1 MTAGFGLEKL
11 GLLAL
16 RFPRATL
23 LLIAALTVPLAYA
36 AAKVGFSSDVREIF
50 RSGTPDFV
58 NLQMVERQ
66 YPESNE
72 DILLLVQADDL
83 FSVDNLNRLRDLH
96 LELNF
101 VDGVKYVSSM
111 FSAYHPPDAAG
122 KAEPV
127 FPLDLSEAA
136 LPELR
141 ETVLGHPFVSG
152 KLLSADAKTALFVIA
167 IEQEP
172 DIEDLRVVTKA
183 LRNVTDEI
191 LAGTDMHVELS
202 GVAFFRL
209 EIVGALIRDQR
220 TLMGAGFA
228 VSLIICLLFFRS
240 FIYACLAGVPAIV
253 AVTWTMGLTQLRGQ
267 EVTVLTS
274 VVPGLVIVLVVAD
287 SLHLLFS
294 LKRNLAKGDS
304 VHDAIAA
311 SVNDIGPA
319 CVLTSITTAIAL
331 LTLAMVPHTL
341 VSGFGI
347 TAAIGTAI
355 AFLVTITLL
364 PALAAL
370 LLGRT
375 ESKAALD
382 RSIDRIFEA
391 TSELSGRLGRF
402 VLRHPR
408 ACVAGGLVLAVVSGV
423 LYAMITPSYQYR
435 DYLPT
440 SSKASR
446 AMEIVDEQLA
456 GTEAILVH
464 IQWPER
470 HTFETPGT
478 LELVAAVHK
487 ALEGLPLVKKVV
499 SLHNVETW
507 ATAGGLAKHQ
517 LFDFLKQA
525 DSPLIAR
532 MVSFDHNSALVTGYF
547 PAVDASELV
556 PVLDALEK
564 QLAALRAA
572 HPEAGIVA
580 TGIAPHSARSS
591 YEMIVQLNRSL
602 LMTIGL
608 NVILIGFVFWSLRA
622 GLYTMLTNILPIAVV
637 GAVLYLAG
645 VGLQFTCVVAF
656 TIGFGIAV
664 DNAIHILNYYYLMR
678 SKGQPV
684 HAALEQTIAKV
695 GPPLAVSCV
704 VLIAGFGGTLFSEL
718 PSLRLFGEV
727 VTMLLATALFAN
739 LIVLPALIAVAEGRR
754 AQPSGPAGRALKSAN
769 DRGKPHEDS
778 VLADRV
784 ADRDAS
790 FAAARGPAAS

>member
-23 LLIAALTVPLAYA
+23 LVIAAITVPLAYA

-50 RSGTPDFV
+50 RSGTPDFI
-58 NLQMVERQ
+58 NLQMVEQQ

-83 FSVDNLNRLRDLH
+83 FTADNLDRLRDLH

-111 FSAYHPPDAAG
+111 FTAHYPPDPSG
-122 KAEPV
+122 KVEPV
-127 FPLDLSEAA
+127 FPLELREAA
-136 LPELR
+136 LPTLR

-152 KLLSADAKTALFVIA
+152 KLLSADATTALFVVA
-167 IEQEP
+167 IEPQP
-172 DIEDLRVVTKA
+172 DIEDLRVVTDA
-183 LRNVTDEI
+183 LRDVAAKA
-191 LAGTDMHVELS
+191 LAGTDLHVELS

-220 TLMGAGFA
+220 NLMGAGFA

-240 FIYACLAGVPAIV
+240 VIYACLAGVPAII
-253 AVTWTMGLTQLRGQ
+253 AVIWTMGFTQLSGQ

-294 LKRNLAKGDS
+294 LKRDLARGDS

-319 CVLTSITTAIAL
+319 CELTSITTAIAL
-331 LTLAMVPHTL
+331 LSLVIVPHTL
-341 VSGFGI
+341 VSGFGLI
-347 TAAIGTAI
+347 AAVGTAI
-355 AFLVTITLL
+355 AFLMAITLL
-364 PALAAL
+364 PALASL
-370 LLGRT
+370 LLRRT
-375 ESKAALD
+375 GPKTASD
-382 RSIDRIFEA
+382 RGTDHIFEA
-391 TSELSGRLGRF
+391 TSGLCERLGRLI
-402 VLRHPR
+402 LRHPP
-408 ACVAGGLVLAVVSGV
+408 ACVAGGLVVAGVAGV

-435 DYLPT
+435 DYLPA

-456 GTEAILVH
+456 GTEAMLVH
-464 IQWPER
+464 IQWPESR
-470 HTFETPGT
+470 TFATPETLDLIATVHET
-478 LELVAAVHK
+478 LER
-487 ALEGLPLVKKVV
+487 LPLVKKVV
-499 SLHNVETW
+499 SLHSIETW
-507 ATAGGLAKHQ
+507 ATAGGLKKDEV
-517 LFDFLKQA
+517 FDFLKQA

-532 MVSFDHNSALVTGYF
+532 MASFDNNSALVTGYF
-547 PAVDASELV
+547 PAVDASELM
-556 PVLDALEK
+556 PVLDALEER
-564 QLAALRAA
+564 LAALRAA
-572 HPEAGIVA
+572 HPDVGIVA

-608 NVILIGFVFWSLRA
+608 NVLLIGLVFWSLRA

-684 HAALEQTIAKV
+684 QSALEQTISKV
-695 GPPLAVSCV
+695 GPPLSVSCV

-754 AQPSGPAGRALKSAN
+754 AQPGGPTAT
-769 DRGKPHEDS
+769 P
-778 VLADRV
+778 
-784 ADRDAS
+784 
-790 FAAARGPAAS
+790 